1 MSKIGS
7 TALVTAAVCFAIAVT
22 TGLGA
27 APKAR
32 VLTMNVG
39 DIASFP
45 SDNFHC
51 QALAAT
57 QVACGAKVAPGTVQ
71 VYYAPHQLE
80 VIKFGKTLKK
90 GQILLN
96 IKR

>member
-1 MSKIGS
+1 MLKIV
-7 TALVTAAVCFAIAVT
+7 VTAVVTAVACFAIAAT

-27 APKAR
+27 GNAK
-32 VLTMNVG
+32 VLTMNIG

-51 QALAAT
+51 QALSKT

-80 VIKFGKTLKK
+80 VIKFGKSIKK
-90 GQILLN
+90 GTILLN

>member
-1 MSKIGS
+1 MLRVGLA
-7 TALVTAAVCFAIAVT
+7 ALVSGAVCFAIAAVA
-22 TGLGA
+22 GIA
-27 APKAR
+27 ATPR
-32 VLTMNVG
+32 VLVMNVG

-51 QALAAT
+51 QALKGT

-80 VIKFGKTLKK
+80 VVKFGKSLAK
-90 GQILLN
+90 GKILLN